1 MGLGYCAGRSPESKS
16 VTVLVPT
23 LEAEEEKWCY
33 DCKQYVSI
41 KLFYLNGRRGTATD
55 KCKACDNTYRHA
67 RRRKA
72 FEVTGKWTGG
82 MPE

>member
-33 DCKQYVSI
+33 ACTQYVCIDS
-41 KLFYLNGRRGTATD
+41 FYSNSSS
-55 KCKACDNTYRHA
+55 CKFCDN
-67 RRRKA
+67 RRRTERRKKA